1 MKKVGIIVCML
12 VLLIPVKVQAA
23 AITSAN
29 MSLVGEQTEGT
40 YFNAN
45 FNISFSGLNKNS
57 ENSDGIYLVAF
68 ELSFDDTVL
77 DITGITSTYWDSI
90 VYKEGSNYYVL
101 SIADETLD
109 NKCIDNFLACSNYSA
124 NLEFFVKET
133 DKTETNITLTQVGAG
148 AFKVDTE
155 SLEYWME
162 NMQEIEYSPNQTQK
176 VKINKSQTPVA
187 GNSKTSI
194 IETQKPAIN
203 NTNIQEKVES
213 ANKNT
218 PADIPEETQP
228 VEHSS
233 NNYLKDL
240 SIKNYKI
247 KFTKE
252 KQNYMITI
260 PKKIK
265 SLEVTA
271 TPEDEKA
278 TYEITSIDNPHEND
292 TIKIIVTAENKEK
305 RTYVVNI
312 KREENKSENNTT
324 SIVNK
329 LNKVA
334 FMIGGVVTVVIIL
347 AIIISHYQKRKLTKW
362 IENNK

>member
-1 MKKVGIIVCML
+1 MKKVGIILCML
-12 VLLIPVKVQAA
+12 VLLIPVKVHAA
-23 AITSAN
+23 TITGAQ
-29 MSLVGEQTEGT
+29 MSLAGEQTEGT

-77 DITGITSTYWDSI
+77 DITGITSTYWDSV

-109 NKCIDNFLACSNYSA
+109 NKCVDNFLACSNYSA
-124 NLEFFVKET
+124 NLEFFVKQT

-148 AFKVDTE
+148 AFKVDTR

-162 NMQEIEYSPNQTQK
+162 NMQEIEYSPYQEQTI
-176 VKINKSQTPVA
+176 KINKSQTPVIE
-187 GNSKTSI
+187 NSKTSI
-194 IETQKPAIN
+194 IETQKPEVNN
-203 NTNIQEKVES
+203 NTIKEKVETT
-213 ANKNT
+213 NKNT
-218 PADIPEETQP
+218 PTVSQEETP
-228 VEHSS
+228 KIELSS
-233 NNYLKDL
+233 NNYLKEL
-240 SIKNYKI
+240 NIKNYKI
-247 KFTKE
+247 DFTKE
-252 KQNYMITI
+252 KQNYTITI

-265 SLEVTA
+265 SLDVTA

-347 AIIISHYQKRKLTKW
+347 AIIISYYQKRKLTKW